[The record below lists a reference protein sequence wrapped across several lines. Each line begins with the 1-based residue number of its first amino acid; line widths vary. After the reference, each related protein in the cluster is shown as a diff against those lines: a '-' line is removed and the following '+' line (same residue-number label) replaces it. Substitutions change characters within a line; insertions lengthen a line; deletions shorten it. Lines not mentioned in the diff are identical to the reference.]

1 MYQKTRQLCIV
12 IHESQFSLI
21 ISISL
26 YPTRFLSLLSPY
38 ISLPPSLNY
47 IKHFFFLSLSFSLDH
62 SPCVRSLSALTLL
75 FLAAT
80 FFPSICIF
88 VEFYEE
94 LYKSRRASADQD
106 SRDDRTMTSSIDAPS
121 ILQSEV
127 EASIKRLK
135 RNKAPGEDNI
145 TGGILQDGGDAMI
158 QILTDL
164 FNTCLHHQLVPKAWK
179 NALVVLIHKKG
190 NTSDIKNYRPISLL
204 PIMYK
209 VFSNILLQRMIRT
222 LDFHQ
227 PREQAGF
234 RAGYS
239 TIDHLQ
245 VVNQL
250 QEKANEYNMPLC
262 FAFVDYEK
270 AFDSIEFEPLF
281 EGLKNEGVDEAY
293 VNILRNLYSEATSV
307 LRLHKDSEKFKLGR
321 GARQGDNISP
331 KLFTSCLQHAIINK
345 IN

>member
-1 MYQKTRQLCIV
+1 MKLYSL
-12 IHESQFSLI
+12 FSFPVTLQVFNTHLFPAI
-21 ISISL
+21 
-26 YPTRFLSLLSPY
+26 LLN
-38 ISLPPSLNY
+38 L
-47 IKHFFFLSLSFSLDH
+47 
-62 SPCVRSLSALTLL
+62 
-75 FLAAT
+75 
-80 FFPSICIF
+80 
-88 VEFYEE
+88 
-94 LYKSRRASADQD
+94 ADQD
-106 SRDDRTMTSSIDAPS
+106 SRDDRTTTSSIDAPS

-281 EGLKNEGVDEAY
+281 EGLKNQGVDEAY
-293 VNILRNLYSEATSV
+293 LNILRNLYSEATSV

-345 IN
+345 INWENKGVRIDGEHLSHLIFADDIVLIANSTSKLQDMLQDIHDISKPVGLKMHLGMCNKMSTRMM